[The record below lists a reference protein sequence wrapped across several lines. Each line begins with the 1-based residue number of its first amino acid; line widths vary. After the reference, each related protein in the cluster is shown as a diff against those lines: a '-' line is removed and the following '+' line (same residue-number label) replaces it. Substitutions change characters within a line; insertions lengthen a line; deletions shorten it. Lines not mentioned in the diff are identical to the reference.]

1 MAVDCYTAALRILHH
16 RFNSEAELRRKLR
29 SKQFEKTDVDAT
41 IARLHKEKWLDD
53 KRFAGAFVRTRANK
67 RVGKL
72 RIRRELQAA
81 GVSEGTAAQALT
93 DNVDPEREGEAMR
106 ELCVKRA
113 RVLVRRNGAEYL
125 ETEEAQTK
133 LISYLLARG
142 YDFALVREVVRDVA
156 LTGAEST

>member
-29 SKQFEKTDVDAT
+29 SKQFEKADVDAT

-93 DNVDPEREGEAMR
+93 DNVDPERESEAMR
-106 ELCVKRA
+106 ELCAKRA

-125 ETEEAQTK
+125 GTEEARGK

-156 LTGAEST
+156 RTSAEPE